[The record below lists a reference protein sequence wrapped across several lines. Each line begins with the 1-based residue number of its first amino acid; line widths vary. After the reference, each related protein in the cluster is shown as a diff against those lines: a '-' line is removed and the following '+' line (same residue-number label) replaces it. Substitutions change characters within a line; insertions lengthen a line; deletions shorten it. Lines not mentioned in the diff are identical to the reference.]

1 MNELTL
7 VTGANGFVGQA
18 LVQHLLDQGHS
29 VRALVLPGEAPPA
42 GWEGRVEVVRGNI
55 CLADDVRRCMAG
67 VAVVQHL
74 AAAVGDWIPWSIHEA
89 VTIDGTRHVIDAVS
103 EQGGR
108 LVLTSSVTVYGHF
121 IGQRACDESVPH
133 GRPMGYYSRAKQAQE
148 RLLGEAHRIRG
159 LDSVIV
165 RPGNIYGP
173 DCGPWLR
180 ELGEALK
187 RGTPSLIAPEHANA
201 GLVHVRSIA
210 SLLLAAQ
217 QRAESGTIFN
227 GCDELEVTWHRYFDD
242 IARLVRAPP
251 PRRLPYWLGAALA
264 PVFETAWRLLRRSER
279 PPITREALN
288 LVAHDNQFPTD
299 KARSVLGWRPAVSY
313 ADALAEIEAVLIG

>member
-1 MNELTL
+1 MSELTL

-18 LVQHLLDQGHS
+18 LVRHLLAKGHP
-29 VRALVLPGEAPPA
+29 VRALVLPGEVSPA
-42 GWEGRVEVVRGNI
+42 GWKGRVDVVRGDI
-55 CLADDVRRCMAG
+55 CRADDVRRCMEG

-74 AAAVGDWIPWSIHEA
+74 AAAVGDWIPWSVHEA
-89 VTIDGTRHVIDAVS
+89 VTIAGTRHVIDAVS

-121 IGQRACDESVPH
+121 IGKRACDESVPH
-133 GRPMGYYSRAKQAQE
+133 GRVKGYYSRAKQAQE
-148 RLLGEAHRIRG
+148 NLVGEAHLLRG

-180 ELGEALK
+180 DLGEALK
-187 RGTPSLIAPEHANA
+187 RGTPSLIAPADANA

-217 QRAESGTIFN
+217 QQAASGAIFN
-227 GCDELEVTWHRYFDD
+227 GCDELDVTWHRYFDD
-242 IARLVRAPP
+242 IARLFRAPS
-251 PRRLPYWLGAALA
+251 PRRLPYWLGVTLA
-264 PVFETAWRLLRRSER
+264 PVFETVWRLLLRSER

-288 LVAHDNQFPTD
+288 LVAHDNQFPSA
-299 KARSVLGWRPAVSY
+299 KARSMLDWRPAVSY
-313 ADALAEIEAVLIG
+313 AEAIAEIEAVLVG